1 MNQILSRQKMW
12 QIIRC
17 CYGYAVSGMAVL
29 AVGAVLP
36 SLIEEADLSYSMA
49 GGMISLMAIGNLS
62 ASFVFPVA
70 VLKAGR
76 RISISF
82 FAALMPVSYLFLIAL
97 PPVWLMYCL
106 MFLLGIARGSITIL
120 NNMVVD
126 EVSGHSTKMLN
137 YLHCSFAVGA
147 FLSPFLTAFAIST
160 GYGWRSVAILLVV
173 LCSSSTFFY
182 ATGSY
187 ETENEAEKERGSAG
201 SPSDVPVSE
210 EVVAKEAK
218 GLVTDF
224 YLISLVLFFYIGLEN
239 CVNGWFVT
247 YLQSM
252 GIMSASFAA
261 TMVSVTWLVI
271 MAGRLLCAWLA
282 RRYSKT
288 AIILACTLGTG
299 VSFLLLIC
307 SHTIVPVAAA
317 LIGTGFFMSGIYPTS
332 VAHAGPLFQGSAI
345 GMSVLTAVA
354 SIGGILTPQI
364 VGSAADRVGMSAAIS
379 ILLVN
384 GIMMCL
390 LSFIN
395 FRRAHKQAA

>member
-1 MNQILSRQKMW
+1 MDQILSRQKMW

-36 SLIEEADLSYSMA
+36 SLIEEANLSYSMA
-49 GGMISLMAIGNLS
+49 GGMISLMAIGNLA
-62 ASFVFPVA
+62 ASFVFPA
-70 VLKAGR
+70 VILKIGR
-76 RISISF
+76 RLAITI
-82 FAALMPVSYLFLIAL
+82 FAALVPISYLILLML
-97 PPVWLMYCL
+97 PPVWLIYCL
-106 MFLLGIARGSITIL
+106 MFLMGIARGSITFL
-120 NNMVVD
+120 NNLVVD

-137 YLHCSFAVGA
+137 YLHCSFAIGA
-147 FLSPFLTAFAIST
+147 FLSPFFTAFAISM
-160 GYGWRSVAILLVV
+160 GYGWRTVAVLLVV
-173 LCSSSTFFY
+173 LCCTSTVFY
-182 ATGSY
+182 ATGNYDTGS
-187 ETENEAEKERGSAG
+187 ETKEDTPKKTGRTS
-201 SPSDVPVSE
+201 
-210 EVVAKEAK
+210 K
-218 GLVTDF
+218 GPGLDF
-224 YLISLVLFFYIGLEN
+224 YLICLVLFFYIGLEN

-252 GIMSASFAA
+252 GIMSASFAT
-261 TMVSVTWLVI
+261 TMVSITWLVI

-299 VSFLLLIC
+299 ASFLLLIC
-307 SHTIVPVAAA
+307 SNTIVPVAIA

-384 GIMMCL
+384 GVMMCL